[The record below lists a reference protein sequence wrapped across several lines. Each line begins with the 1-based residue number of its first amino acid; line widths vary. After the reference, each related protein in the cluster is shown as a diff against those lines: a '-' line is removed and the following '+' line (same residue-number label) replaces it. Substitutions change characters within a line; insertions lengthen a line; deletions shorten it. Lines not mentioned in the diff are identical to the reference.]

1 LPACWRRNTSAWNR
15 EGNEDIWTLPLAGD
29 RKPTPL
35 VETPFDERDSHFSPD
50 ARWLAS
56 TSNESGTWEV
66 YVRPFPSSISPGARR
81 QISTGG
87 GSRPRWRRD
96 GREIFYLAR
105 DRALMAVAV
114 RSGALFEAGAPQR
127 LLRVFW
133 SENYAVTPDGSR
145 ILAVVPAAFARASSL
160 RVVTNWFA
168 GLRH

>member
-1 LPACWRRNTSAWNR
+1 
-15 EGNEDIWTLPLAGD
+15 
-29 RKPTPL
+29 
-35 VETPFDERDSHFSPD
+35 
-50 ARWLAS
+50 
-56 TSNESGTWEV
+56 
-66 YVRPFPSSISPGARR
+66 
-81 QISTGG
+81 
-87 GSRPRWRRD
+87 
-96 GREIFYLAR
+96 
-105 DRALMAVAV
+105 MAVAV